1 MGPRKLWSD
10 PETDSFVF
18 ERALRHQGYDLIAG
32 LDEAGRGPLAGPVV
46 AASVVLPPGCKYRQF
61 RDSKELSAAERTRLF
76 DKLMK
81 MDAMVG
87 VGTISGSEIDE
98 LNILQAS
105 LLAMRKAI
113 TALTTRPDFLLV
125 DGTFPVPIAIPQQTL
140 AKGESKSA
148 SIAAA
153 SIVAKVTRDRLMA
166 EYHRQYPQYNFAAN
180 KGYPTAEHRRALKKH
195 GPCPIH
201 RRSFRGVREHYHDVL
216 HDRTAPDPEPLL
228 PSVDR

>member
-10 PETDSFVF
+10 PETDPFVF

-46 AASVVLPPGCKYRQF
+46 AASVVLPPGCTYRQF

-113 TALTTRPDFLLV
+113 TVLTTRPDFLLV

-140 AKGESKSA
+140 TKGESKSA

-153 SIVAKVTRDRLMA
+153 SIVAKVTRDRLMT

-216 HDRTAPDPEPLL
+216 HDRTTPEPEPLL

>member
-10 PETDSFVF
+10 PETDPFVF

-61 RDSKELSAAERTRLF
+61 RDSKELAAAERTRLF
-76 DKLMK
+76 DTLMK

-87 VGTISGSEIDE
+87 VGTVSGSEIDE

-113 TALTTRPDFLLV
+113 TVLTTRPDFLLV

-140 AKGESKSA
+140 SKGESKSA

-153 SIVAKVTRDRLMA
+153 SIVAKVTRDRLMT

-180 KGYPTAEHRRALKKH
+180 KSYPTAEHRRALKKH

-216 HDRTAPDPEPLL
+216 HDRTTPEPEPLL